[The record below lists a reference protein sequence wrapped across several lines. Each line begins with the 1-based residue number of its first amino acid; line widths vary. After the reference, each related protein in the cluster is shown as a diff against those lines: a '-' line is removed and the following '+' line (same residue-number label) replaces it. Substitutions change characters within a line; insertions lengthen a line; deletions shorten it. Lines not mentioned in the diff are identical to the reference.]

1 MRNFWLLAR
10 HEYRKL
16 VGKRSFLVGTLGFP
30 LILMVVMAAGIF
42 IAIQG
47 DQTRPIGYVDKA
59 GVINT
64 AVIPETED
72 GEELLPLRPF
82 PDETA
87 ARQALTDQEIQVFFV
102 IPADYRRSLQMDAFY
117 WQDTPGETV
126 YSDFNRY
133 LRANL
138 ANDYPANI
146 QTRLVEG
153 SDLIVRAA
161 DGSREFNSRNILSFF
176 IPFIAAFFFIFV
188 VMSSSG
194 YLLQVVTD
202 EKENRTIEIMMTTV
216 SPGQLIGGKALGL
229 LAVSLTQVL
238 IWVFTGIIAIMI
250 GAFFID
256 ALRFVSVPWS
266 LLLVV
271 VLFFIPAYAFIAGI
285 MTAIGSAVTELT
297 QAQQIAGILNLL
309 FLLPFF
315 FTALFLANPNSPIL
329 VFLTFF
335 PTSSFI
341 TVLMRWGMSTV
352 PLWQMALSWL
362 ILVAS
367 AILSVWVAARIF
379 HTGMLRYGQ
388 SLSLK
393 EAFSAVRHRS

>member
-16 VGKRSFLVGTLGFP
+16 VSKRSFLVGTLGFP
-30 LILMVVMAAGIF
+30 LIIMMVMAAGIF
-42 IAIQG
+42 IAIRG
-47 DQTRPIGYVDKA
+47 DQNTPIGYVDNA
-59 GVINT
+59 GLINT
-64 AVIPETED
+64 AVVPQTDEDET
-72 GEELLPLRPF
+72 LLPLRPF
-82 PDETA
+82 PNETA
-87 ARQALTDQEIQVFFV
+87 ARQALTDQEIQVYFV
-102 IPADYRRSLQMDAFY
+102 IPADYRRTLQLDAYY
-117 WQDTPGETV
+117 WQDDPSSTV
-126 YSDFNRY
+126 VSDFNAY

-138 ANDYPANI
+138 ASDYPASI
-146 QTRLVEG
+146 RTRLVEG
-153 SDLIVRAA
+153 PDLVVRSA
-161 DGSREFNSRNILSFF
+161 DGSREFNSRNIFSFF

-202 EKENRTIEIMMTTV
+202 EKENRTVEIMITTV

-229 LAVSLTQVL
+229 LAVSLTQVV
-238 IWVFTGIIAIMI
+238 IWVLAGVVAVFI
-250 GAFFID
+250 GSFFIE
-256 ALRFVSVPWS
+256 ALRFISVPWS

-271 VLFFIPAYAFIAGI
+271 IFFFVPAYAFIAGI

-329 VFLTFF
+329 VFLTLF
-335 PTSSFI
+335 PTTSFI
-341 TVLMRWGMSTV
+341 TVMMRWGMSTV
-352 PLWQMALSWL
+352 PLWQLALSWL
-362 ILVAS
+362 ILVGS
-367 AILSVWVAARIF
+367 AMLSVWVAARVF
-379 HTGMLRYGQ
+379 RTGMLRYGQ

-393 EAFSAVRHRS
+393 EALTAVRSRS

>member
-1 MRNFWLLAR
+1 MRKYWLLAR

-16 VGKRSFLVGTLGFP
+16 VSKRSFLVGTLGFP
-30 LILMVVMAAGIF
+30 LILGIIMAAGIYF
-42 IAIQG
+42 SIEG
-47 DQTRPIGYVDKA
+47 DQHRPIGFVDHA

-64 AVIPETED
+64 AVVPLTDE

-82 PDETA
+82 PTEDA
-87 ARQALTDQEIQVFFV
+87 ARQALTDQEIQVYFV
-102 IPADYRRSLQMDAFY
+102 IPADYRHSLQMDAYY
-117 WQDTPGETV
+117 WQDAPSE
-126 YSDFNRY
+126 SAFQDFNAY

-138 ANDYPANI
+138 ASDYPD
-146 QTRLVEG
+146 RLQPRLQEG
-153 SDLIVRAA
+153 SDLTVRAA
-161 DGSREFNSRNILSFF
+161 DGSREFNSRNVFNFF
-176 IPFIAAFFFIFV
+176 VPFFAAFFFIFV

-202 EKENRTIEIMMTTV
+202 EKENRTVEIMMTTV

-229 LAVSLTQVL
+229 LAVSLTQVA
-238 IWVFTGIIAIMI
+238 IWVLTGIVAVLI
-250 GAFFID
+250 GRIFIE
-256 ALRFVSVPWS
+256 ALRFITVPWS
-266 LLLVV
+266 LLVV
-271 VLFFIPAYAFIAGI
+271 IILFFIPAYALIAGI

-315 FTALFLANPNSPIL
+315 FAALFLANPNSPIL
-329 VFLTFF
+329 LFLTFF

-341 TVLMRWGMSTV
+341 TVMMRWGMSTV

-367 AILSVWVAARIF
+367 ALGSVWVAARVF

-393 EAFSAVRHRS
+393 EAFTAVRPRS